1 LSAALAEKVLAK
13 YKTFVL
19 NCRFMASRRPRQP
32 SAPPAEADATR
43 AKLLE
48 AASEVFAEHGF
59 QAATVREICA
69 RVGANVAAINYYFG
83 DKLGLYTEILRQTIC
98 AGENEAMLEA
108 LKRSRT
114 PDEALRTLVT
124 VMLERMSA
132 RKSAASRF
140 RIMAHELAR
149 PTPALPHVVNEVMRP
164 NYNKL
169 REIIGGILGLAPEH
183 ETTRLCAHS
192 LIGQV
197 VHYAHAR
204 PVIAL
209 LWPEL
214 QMTPER
220 YQQIAQHIA
229 DFTLRSL
236 HALAKQKGKPVSR
249 RRHK

>member
-1 LSAALAEKVLAK
+1 MAARRSPLSAA
-13 YKTFVL
+13 
-19 NCRFMASRRPRQP
+19 
-32 SAPPAEADATR
+32 PPPVADATR
-43 AKLLE
+43 AKLLD
-48 AASEVFAEHGF
+48 AAGDVFAEHGF

-69 RVGANVAAINYYFG
+69 RVGANVAAVNYYFG
-83 DKLGLYTEILRQTIC
+83 DKLGLYTEVLRQIMC

-108 LKRSRT
+108 LQHSRT
-114 PDEALRTLVT
+114 PEEALRTLVSA
-124 VMLERMSA
+124 LLQRMSA
-132 RKSAASRF
+132 HKDRTSKL

-149 PTPALPHVVNEVMRP
+149 PTPALPHVVNEIMRP
-164 NYNKL
+164 NYNAL
-169 REIIGGILGLAPEH
+169 RQILGQILGLTPDH
-183 ETTRLCAHS
+183 DTTRLCAHS

-220 YQQIAQHIA
+220 NQQIAQHIA

-236 HALAKQKGKPVSR
+236 YALVKQKNKPAR
-249 RRHK
+249 PRRHK